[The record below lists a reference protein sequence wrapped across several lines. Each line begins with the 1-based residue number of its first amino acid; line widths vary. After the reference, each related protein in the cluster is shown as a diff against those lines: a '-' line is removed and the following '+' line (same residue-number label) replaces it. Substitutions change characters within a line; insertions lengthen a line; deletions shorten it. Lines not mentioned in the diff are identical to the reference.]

1 MIRRVSIPLIFASVV
16 ALCVLGAAVGC
27 SRQKAAPPAEAVP
40 VRVGTV
46 VQKDVPLQLRNVG
59 TVVPINAIAVR
70 ALVAGEILQVHFRE
84 GQDVKKGDLLFTIDP
99 RPYEAALA
107 QAEAALARDRA
118 MSTNADADVKRYEDL
133 VKKDYVTRQ
142 QYDSAKAQSEATQAT
157 ARADQA
163 AVERAR
169 LDLAYCSIRSPIDG
183 RTGSVMV
190 QVGNVVK
197 ANDAVLVSINQVSPI
212 YLSFTVPERDLEA
225 IRQHQTAGHLPVDAV
240 DAVGGKTLARGELTF
255 LDNAVDRTTGTI
267 TLKATFANGDRALW
281 PGQFVNAELTLST
294 EKNVVVAPPGAV
306 QNGQQGSYVFVV
318 KADGTVDSRPV
329 QIARTAR
336 GGTVIAKGL
345 SPGDRVV
352 TDGQLRLVPGTKVE
366 ILPDQGPAPM
376 EARKS

>member
-1 MIRRVSIPLIFASVV
+1 MIRRVSISLVASI
-16 ALCVLGAAVGC
+16 LSFTAAC
-27 SRQKAAPPAEAVP
+27 SRPKAAPPSEPVP

-70 ALVAGEILQVHFRE
+70 ALIGGEILQVHFRE

-163 AVERAR
+163 AVDRAR

-190 QVGNVVK
+190 HAGNVVK
-197 ANDAVLVSINQVSPI
+197 ANDAILVSINQVAPI
-212 YLSFTVPERDLEA
+212 YLSFAVPERDLDA
-225 IRQHQTAGHLPVDAV
+225 IRQRRPPATSRSTPWTRSA
-240 DAVGGKTLARGELTF
+240 ARRSR
-255 LDNAVDRTTGTI
+255 AASSRSWTT
-267 TLKATFANGDRALW
+267 RW
-281 PGQFVNAELTLST
+281 
-294 EKNVVVAPPGAV
+294 
-306 QNGQQGSYVFVV
+306 
-318 KADGTVDSRPV
+318 
-329 QIARTAR
+329 IAR
-336 GGTVIAKGL
+336 
-345 SPGDRVV
+345 
-352 TDGQLRLVPGTKVE
+352 
-366 ILPDQGPAPM
+366 PAPS
-376 EARKS
+376 R

>member
-1 MIRRVSIPLIFASVV
+1 MNRRVSIPILASLV
-16 ALCVLGAAVGC
+16 AVSAAC
-27 SRQKAAPPAEAVP
+27 ARQKAAPPPEAVP

-46 VQKDVPLQLRNVG
+46 VQKDVPLQIRNVG

-70 ALVAGEILQVHFRE
+70 ALIGGEILQVHFRE

-118 MSTNADADVKRYEDL
+118 MSANADTDVKRYEDL

-142 QYDSAKAQSEATQAT
+142 QYDSVKAQSEATQAT
-157 ARADQA
+157 VRADQA

-169 LDLAYCSIRSPIDG
+169 LDLAYCSIRAPIDG

-197 ANDAVLVSINQVSPI
+197 ANDATLVTINQVAPI
-212 YLSFTVPERDLEA
+212 YLSFAVPERDLDA
-225 IRQHQTAGHLPVDAV
+225 IRHHQGAGHLPVDAV
-240 DAVGGKTLARGELTF
+240 DAVSGKSLARGELTF

-267 TLKATFANGDRALW
+267 TLKGTFANADRALW
-281 PGQFVNAELTLST
+281 PGEFVNAELTLST
-294 EKNVVVAPPGAV
+294 EKNAVVAPPGAV
-306 QNGQQGSYVFVV
+306 QNGQQGSYAFVV
-318 KADGTVDSRPV
+318 KSDDTVESRPV
-329 QIARTAR
+329 QIARTAAE
-336 GGTVIAKGL
+336 GTVIAKGL

-352 TDGQLRLVPGTKVE
+352 TDGQLRLAPGTKVE
-366 ILPDQGPAPM
+366 ILTEQGQAST
-376 EARKS
+376 EAKKS